1 VPNAQT
7 CEECGERI
15 EADDEYVEVAPDDLK
30 ETARAALVHAY
41 LCLLTY
47 RVKHPRH

>member
-1 VPNAQT
+1 MSKAQI
-7 CEECGERI
+7 CEECGDSI
-15 EADDEYVEVAPDDLK
+15 EANDEYVEVAPDDLK
-30 ETARAALVHAY
+30 ETARTAVVHTY

>member
-1 VPNAQT
+1 MPKAQI

-15 EADDEYVEVAPDDLK
+15 EPDDDYVEVAPADLK
-30 ETARAALVHAY
+30 ATARRALVHTY